1 MQFPLLGSH
10 FGVLLKL
17 PSGRQLQSVHP
28 EGPKSQEVSSQ
39 ASHCCP
45 VTPGLH
51 SHCPS
56 SAHCCLTDPING
68 IFNISSYSYVYSLVK
83 LSLSQAIS
91 HYSYL
96 YYHTCNLHMALCPV
110 HLLLLTCNDFPYNIH
125 NAVLTGFHHNPSTLL
140 RHRIPGRDP
149 QRICTFLTTH
159 CIRTLDKKCG
169 SCKVKRN
176 IKTCKNAK
184 VYKFVDHLTLINT

>member
-1 MQFPLLGSH
+1 MMLMQIYNYTFYIKKSCKSYQFCQAIPSTFCLHIQFPLLGSH

-17 PSGRQLQSVHP
+17 PSGRQLQSVQP

-68 IFNISSYSYVYSLVK
+68 ILRF
-83 LSLSQAIS
+83 
-91 HYSYL
+91 
-96 YYHTCNLHMALCPV
+96 
-110 HLLLLTCNDFPYNIH
+110 FH
-125 NAVLTGFHHNPSTLL
+125 NS
-140 RHRIPGRDP
+140 I
-149 QRICTFLTTH
+149 LTT
-159 CIRTLDKKCG
+159 L
-169 SCKVKRN
+169 
-176 IKTCKNAK
+176 
-184 VYKFVDHLTLINT
+184 

>member
-1 MQFPLLGSH
+1 MLWCLCRYIIIQKSCKRYQFCQAIPSTFCLHMQFPLLGSH

-68 IFNISSYSYVYSLVK
+68 ILRFFHNSILTT
-83 LSLSQAIS
+83 
-91 HYSYL
+91 L
-96 YYHTCNLHMALCPV
+96 YYRSCLLHRSEVKISTCTITHAIYAWHSALV
-110 HLLLLTCNDFPYNIH
+110 IFFFGLVMI
-125 NAVLTGFHHNPSTLL
+125 
-140 RHRIPGRDP
+140 
-149 QRICTFLTTH
+149 FLAIFAMLSWSVSIT
-159 CIRTLDKKCG
+159 I
-169 SCKVKRN
+169 
-176 IKTCKNAK
+176 
-184 VYKFVDHLTLINT
+184 

>member
-1 MQFPLLGSH
+1 MLWCLWRYKMIHCIYIKNSCKKNQFCQAIPSTFCLHMQFPLLGSH

-68 IFNISSYSYVYSLVK
+68 ILRF
-83 LSLSQAIS
+83 
-91 HYSYL
+91 
-96 YYHTCNLHMALCPV
+96 
-110 HLLLLTCNDFPYNIH
+110 FH
-125 NAVLTGFHHNPSTLL
+125 NS
-140 RHRIPGRDP
+140 I
-149 QRICTFLTTH
+149 LTTFIAVVSFTDQKSRFLPVLSH
-159 CIRTLDKKCG
+159 MQSTHGTLPWSSFSLD
-169 SCKVKRN
+169 
-176 IKTCKNAK
+176 
-184 VYKFVDHLTLINT
+184 L